1 MPIRH
6 AIWTVG
12 SQPIELR
19 DATLPSEQMLEA
31 MIVSAPRI
39 LSDEWMLIGQ
49 QEETGYGGRVDLL
62 AIAPDGSLVLIE
74 LKRSRTPREVVAQ
87 TLDYAS
93 WVDALATDDI
103 ARIYSRFRPNGN
115 LAEDFKARFGR
126 VLDEDTLNESHEIV
140 IVASELD
147 PSTERIVRYLE
158 ERGIA
163 INVLFFQVF
172 QNGNDQML
180 SRAWLIDPVETQAS
194 IAAKHKGE
202 SEPWNGEFYAN
213 FGQGV
218 ARSWAEGVKYGFIS
232 AGGGTW
238 YSKSLGLLR
247 TGDRVWVNAPGNGYV
262 GVGIVK
268 GPAQP
273 ITSFAVETPEG
284 EKPATEV
291 LREGTYHRE
300 FIDDPEHC
308 EYFVPMRWL
317 DAAPIETAFKEIG
330 LFGVQNTVSKPT
342 TPKWRHTIE
351 RLKQRFPRFNAAGG

>member
-12 SQPIELR
+12 SQPIELK
-19 DATLPSEQMLEA
+19 DATLPSEQVLEA

-39 LSDEWMLIGQ
+39 LSDEWMLIGR
-49 QEETGYGGRVDLL
+49 QEDTGYGGRIDLL

-93 WVDALATDDI
+93 WVDALEADDI
-103 ARIYSRFRPNGN
+103 ARIYGRFKPNGN

-126 VLDEDTLNESHEIV
+126 VLDEDTLNESHEMV

-147 PSTERIVRYLE
+147 PGTERIVRYLE

-172 QNGNDQML
+172 QNGKDQML
-180 SRAWLIDPVETQAS
+180 SRAWLIDPAETQANV
-194 IAAKHKGE
+194 AAKPKGE

-213 FGQGV
+213 FGHGS
-218 ARSWAEGVKYGFIS
+218 ARSWAEGMKYGFIS

-273 ITSFAVETPEG
+273 ITSFTVETPEG
-284 EKPATEV
+284 EKPAAEV
-291 LREGTYHRE
+291 LTEGSYHRE
-300 FIDDPEHC
+300 FIDDPEQR
-308 EYFVPMRWL
+308 EYFVPVRWL
-317 DAAPIETAFKEIG
+317 DVTPLDNAFKEIG
-330 LFGVQNTVSKPT
+330 LFGVQNTVSKPVK
-342 TPKWRHTIE
+342 PKWRHTIE
-351 RLKQRFPRFNAAGG
+351 RLKARFPNFDRN

>member
-12 SQPIELR
+12 SQPTELK
-19 DATLPSEQMLEA
+19 DAMLPSEQVLEA

-39 LSDEWMLIGQ
+39 LSDEWMLIGR
-49 QEETGYGGRVDLL
+49 QEDTGYGGRIDLL

-93 WVDALATDDI
+93 WVDALEADDI
-103 ARIYSRFRPNGN
+103 ARIYGRFKPNGN
-115 LAEDFKARFGR
+115 LADDFKARFDR
-126 VLDEDTLNESHEIV
+126 VLDEDTLNESHEMV

-147 PSTERIVRYLE
+147 PGTERIVRYLE

-172 QNGNDQML
+172 QNGRDQML
-180 SRAWLIDPVETQAS
+180 SRAWLIDPVETQANV
-194 IAAKHKGE
+194 AAKPKGE
-202 SEPWNGEFYAN
+202 GEPWNGEFYAN

-218 ARSWAEGVKYGFIS
+218 ARSWAEGMKYGFIS

-268 GPAQP
+268 APAQP
-273 ITSFAVETPEG
+273 IASFVVDTPEG
-284 EKPATEV
+284 EKPAAEV

-300 FIDDPEHC
+300 FIDDPEQC

-317 DAAPIETAFKEIG
+317 DTTPIESAFKEIG
-330 LFGVQNTVSKPT
+330 LFGVQNTISKPT
-342 TPKWRHTIE
+342 TPKWRHTID
-351 RLKQRFPRFNAAGG
+351 RLKTRFPNFASK